1 MKKSK
6 ANLKESVAVYK
17 KERMPMK
24 EIIFLIE
31 EDPEGGYNAQALG
44 ESIFTQGETTEELKE
59 NIKDALRCHFDNE
72 NDIHKIIRLPLFI
85 SSRNHFAMR

>member
-6 ANLKESVAVYK
+6 PNLKESVATYN
-17 KERMPMK
+17 KERASVK

-59 NIKDALRCHFDNE
+59 NIKDALRCHFD
-72 NDIHKIIRLPLFI
+72 DINNIPKIIRL
-85 SSRNHFAMR
+85 HFVREDILTYA